1 MPTLKTPAQTI
12 NVAPGQLLTLRRLV
26 QRGSAKL
33 VGRGG
38 ESVEIPAS
46 VSVLLAE
53 IASNMAAGK
62 AVSVVA
68 ENHELTTQRA
78 ANILGVSRRFLV
90 RLLEENQLPFHKVGS
105 HRRVYLADL
114 LVYKAKRDRVRR
126 RAVQQ
131 LAMGDVDAGTYDTVI
146 LPEGAQ
152 DE

>member
-62 AVSVVA
+62 AVSAAHALPSYIRDKVA
-68 ENHELTTQRA
+68 KTTAERMAEKTTAQA
-78 ANILGVSRRFLV
+78 TT
-90 RLLEENQLPFHKVGS
+90 S
-105 HRRVYLADL
+105 H
-114 LVYKAKRDRVRR
+114 
-126 RAVQQ
+126 
-131 LAMGDVDAGTYDTVI
+131 
-146 LPEGAQ
+146 
-152 DE
+152 